1 MKTKRRNIKKP
12 KRVAKVPPRTTVEPA
27 YTTLIIRPVDG
38 RASLRTDNGGLTWYQ
53 TEFPDNRT
61 IGATVPGIVSSNGG
75 GGGGGIGR
83 TVEIGKWRGES

>member
-12 KRVAKVPPRTTVEPA
+12 RRVAKAPPRTTVETA

-61 IGATVPGIVSSNGG
+61 IGATVPGIVSGSGGAG

-83 TVEIGKWRGES
+83 TVEIGK